1 MGPFTPRALR
11 SLRGV
16 GTEGTGL
23 HRKRQCRP
31 GPGGAGLC
39 PAACGGGGTEAEAE
53 LLVQRSPQDTLYS
66 QAQEMNSDITLAS
79 DRRLNFHE
87 CLSTVKW
94 GHHCIG
100 PMGTRM
106 MCVMHSK
113 HSAWHVSKSSRNVG
127 YQSGIKIDIWLPF
140 LATTTRGRY

>member
-1 MGPFTPRALR
+1 MGPFTPWALR

-94 GHHCIG
+94 GHHRIG

-113 HSAWHVSKSSRNVG
+113 HSAWHVVNPQGMLVIS
-127 YQSGIKIDIWLPF
+127 Q
-140 LATTTRGRY
+140 A